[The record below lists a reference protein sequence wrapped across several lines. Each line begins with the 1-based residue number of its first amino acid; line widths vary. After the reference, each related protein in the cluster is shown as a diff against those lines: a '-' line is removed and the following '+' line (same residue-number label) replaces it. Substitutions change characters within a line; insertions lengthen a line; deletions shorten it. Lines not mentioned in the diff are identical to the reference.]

1 MQLCPICS
9 TFPSLIQLLL
19 LKVQTWNEDNIL
31 PPIPILMT
39 NNNPP
44 KTLVTKERGPVWTLR
59 WIKFNLWWLSDY
71 TDAEILSF
79 IGADFA

>member
-1 MQLCPICS
+1 MA
-9 TFPSLIQLLL
+9 
-19 LKVQTWNEDNIL
+19 ND
-31 PPIPILMT
+31 
-39 NNNPP
+39 NPP